1 MCPGSEKELCANQWI
16 SKSLPKTSRKRMKKS
31 ALLSEETK
39 KKVENFFYYYKFHV
53 LLGAFVLFFLII
65 FIRDMVTKI
74 EYDYSIAFLGNY
86 SLTEEDSQAFQTWFQ
101 EHGEDLNGDG
111 EVHVQLSDYS
121 CPDEEDDGFDPQVFA
136 AMQTRFIVDVQEG
149 TSMIFFLNQEK
160 YEDYK
165 DEGVFPANAEDYTS
179 IQDCQGYKEAGS
191 PQSAGEYMVALR
203 IIDESSGLSEDE
215 EIQDYY
221 TANEKLLR
229 EFIGE

>member
-1 MCPGSEKELCANQWI
+1 MSC
-16 SKSLPKTSRKRMKKS
+16 
-31 ALLSEETK
+31 
-39 KKVENFFYYYKFHV
+39 
-53 LLGAFVLFFLII
+53 FFLII

>member
-1 MCPGSEKELCANQWI
+1 
-16 SKSLPKTSRKRMKKS
+16 MKKS
-31 ALLSEETK
+31 ELLSEEK
-39 KKVENFFYYYKFHV
+39 KKKIDNFFYYYKFHV
-53 LLGAFVLFFLII
+53 LIGAFILIFLII
-65 FIRDMVTKI
+65 FIKDMVTKI
-74 EYDYSIAFLGNY
+74 DYDYSVAFLGNY
-86 SLTEEDSQAFQTWFQ
+86 GMSSDDSLALQQWFE

-111 EVHVQLSDYS
+111 EVHVQISDYS
-121 CPDEEDDGFDPQVFA
+121 CPGDGEEGYDPQVFA

-149 TSMIFFLNQEK
+149 TSMIYFLNQEK

-191 PQSAGEYMVALR
+191 PQSAREYMVALR

>member
-1 MCPGSEKELCANQWI
+1 
-16 SKSLPKTSRKRMKKS
+16 MKKS

-53 LLGAFVLFFLII
+53 LLGAFVLFFFFF